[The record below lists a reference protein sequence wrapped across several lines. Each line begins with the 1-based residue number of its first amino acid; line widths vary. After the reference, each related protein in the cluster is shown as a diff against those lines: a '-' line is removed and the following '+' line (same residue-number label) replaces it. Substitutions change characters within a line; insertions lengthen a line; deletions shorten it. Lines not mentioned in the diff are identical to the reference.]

1 MHEDVPTYSDCAE
14 VTQARNASRSSP
26 TLDTGKHMNSDS
38 RLSSPFIIGATVSI
52 KDALDIKWVMINV
65 WSGNVD

>member
-1 MHEDVPTYSDCAE
+1 
-14 VTQARNASRSSP
+14 
-26 TLDTGKHMNSDS
+26 LDTGKHMNSDS